1 MALHGSVSANLSP
14 ILFKG
19 NNRALGVNVLIHQD
33 QSGSMSSIVAFYRDG
48 SFIEELQNQLLN
60 EKIGSDLESYPNLYS
75 FFDTYSRNP
84 SSAFTIINPRGS
96 LTINQSFIRGQSTGS
111 LTRNLWTNGYIVNT
125 TNHIVNICTDVAGT
139 TTGGRLRTALRSYPG
154 AISEDVHGNLWSIFT
169 TPNAISTGTPG
180 RFGSVISSSVRQGSV
195 TVIITNSNEQSNFW
209 DFTDDMINNS
219 VVVGGGAQRT
229 INGPSGEIVFRNYK
243 VISLSSYFS
252 TDGYD
257 GILFY
262 GPTSTQPYGYV
273 TFTGATT
280 YTITRS
286 ANAPNG
292 WVFADTDGNR
302 APTRNL
308 QQAQNTLLLA
318 SETKGALFKIN
329 RIFNT
334 GTDRRVAFSRCLA
347 EFIADTV

>member
-1 MALHGSVSANLSP
+1 MLN
-14 ILFKG
+14 
-19 NNRALGVNVLIHQD
+19 
-33 QSGSMSSIVAFYRDG
+33 IVAFYRDG

-84 SSAFTIINPRGS
+84 SSAFKITNPRGS
-96 LTINQSFIRGQSTGS
+96 LTINQSFISGQSTGS
-111 LTRNLWTNGYIVNT
+111 LTRNLWTNYIVNIS
-125 TNHIVNICTDVAGT
+125 NHFVNICTDVAGT
-139 TTGGRLRTALRSYPG
+139 TTGGRLRSVVNAYAG
-154 AISEDVHGNLWSIFT
+154 ATSEDVHGNLWSIFT

-180 RFGSVISSSVRQGSV
+180 RFGSVIGSSVRQGSV
-195 TVIITNSNEQSNFW
+195 TVVITNSNEQSDFW

-219 VVVGGGAQRT
+219 VVVSGGLQRT
-229 INGPSGEIVFRNYK
+229 INGQTGEMVFRNYK
-243 VISLSSYFS
+243 IISLSSYFS

-262 GPTSTQPYGYV
+262 GSTSTQPYGYV

-280 YTITRS
+280 YTITKS

-292 WVFADTDGNR
+292 WVFADTAGNI
-302 APTRNL
+302 APTGNL

-334 GTDRRVAFSRCLA
+334 GTTDRRVAFSRCLA